1 MVLHQSAGSDA
12 TFFIGVKFGGAR
24 VKAITA
30 IVFVLVLF
38 VSAWPQATP
47 DHRFYNESKRAVIP
61 FDLYKNQIFIPVQ
74 VNGSRP
80 LWFILDTGANAAFL
94 DETIAQELGLKA
106 EGGAETQGVGSKG
119 VQMKFLKN
127 ITFALPDLEFFDDK
141 AFALDYGQ
149 NFAFQGRE
157 THGVF
162 SYDFLKRFVV
172 TIDYGNRLLTVTEP
186 DAALPNNGEVF
197 PLTFKHG
204 LPYVEAEITV
214 AGNPPQKLTFLVDVG
229 SGDTVD
235 WPNLGISKGKL
246 LETVTGVGLGNN
258 EKRGFTGRGTLR
270 LGKFEFKEIPIHC
283 CGGNEL
289 GNHLIGGE
297 LLRRFTVTLDYPH
310 QRMVLLPNHD
320 LSKSFP
326 FDSSGLILRQE
337 RDTRLFR
344 IKTVIPASPAAE
356 IGLQPF
362 DLIEQV
368 NGVPAKQWTLE
379 TLDEAF
385 SEPGRTFDLVVS
397 SQNGRKKSV
406 KLLTRTLI

>member
-1 MVLHQSAGSDA
+1 M
-12 TFFIGVKFGGAR
+12 
-24 VKAITA
+24 
-30 IVFVLVLF
+30 
-38 VSAWPQATP
+38 
-47 DHRFYNESKRAVIP
+47 
-61 FDLYKNQIFIPVQ
+61 Q

-80 LWFILDTGANAAFL
+80 LWFILDTGANTAVL
-94 DETIAQELGLKA
+94 DETIAQELGIKA
-106 EGGAETQGVGSKG
+106 EGGGETQGVGSNS

-141 AFALDYGQ
+141 IISLDYRP

-157 THGVF
+157 MHGLF
-162 SYDFLKRFVV
+162 SYDFLKRFIV
-172 TIDYGNRLLTVTEP
+172 TIDYWNRLLTVTEP
-186 DAALPNNGEVF
+186 DAVVQRNGEVF

-204 LPYVEAEITV
+204 LPYVDAEITV
-214 AGNPPQKLTFLVDVG
+214 PGNPPQKATFLVDVG

-258 EKRGFTGRGTLR
+258 EKKGFTGRGTFR

-283 CGGNEL
+283 CGGNEW

-310 QRMVLLPNHD
+310 QRMVLLPNRD
-320 LSKSFP
+320 LSKP
-326 FDSSGLILRQE
+326 FLFDGSGLILRQE

-344 IKTVIPASPAAE
+344 IKTVIPGSPGAE
-356 IGLQPF
+356 IGLQAS

-368 NGVPAKQWTLE
+368 NGVPAMQWTLE

-385 SEPGRTFDLVVS
+385 SEPGRTFDLIVS
-397 SQNGRKKSV
+397 SQSGRKRSV
-406 KLLTRTLI
+406 KLLTRKLI